1 MQPSEGRVAG
11 CPIERWWWLVPLE
24 LLAAH
29 VWRSG
34 LAQALHEGMME
45 LTNELN
51 VVGDRRVERNESK
64 YFGLEQLSR

>member
-1 MQPSEGRVAG
+1 MSDRTVVVARTTVTAG
-11 CPIERWWWLVPLE
+11 STCGEV
-24 LLAAH
+24 
-29 VWRSG
+29 S

-45 LTNELN
+45 PANEFN

>member
-1 MQPSEGRVAG
+1 MG
-11 CPIERWWWLVPLE
+11 
-24 LLAAH
+24 
-29 VWRSG
+29 RSG

-45 LTNELN
+45 PANEFN